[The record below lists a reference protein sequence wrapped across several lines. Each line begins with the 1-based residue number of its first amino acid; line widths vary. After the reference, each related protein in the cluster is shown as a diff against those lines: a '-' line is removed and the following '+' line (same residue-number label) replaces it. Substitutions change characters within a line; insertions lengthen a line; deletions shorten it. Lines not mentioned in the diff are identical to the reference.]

1 MFDHRSYTQL
11 SSCRKNSDFNGLEP
25 TTSVIPLQCSANCAF
40 KPINRGARHVVSSQ
54 YTSIWWKIQLNEY
67 MKDQIFELREK
78 CKDRLIT
85 AVLHTTLIK
94 AVVK

>member
-1 MFDHRSYTQL
+1 
-11 SSCRKNSDFNGLEP
+11 
-25 TTSVIPLQCSANCAF
+25 
-40 KPINRGARHVVSSQ
+40 VSSQ